1 MGAPRLTPL
10 RPQDLDDAQR
20 ALYDAIVE
28 SPRGRG
34 PLRPMIL
41 RDDGS
46 LCGPFDAFLRSP
58 EPGLLLERLGMAM
71 REDVAISPAA
81 REVTIL
87 VVGQAWGAEFEW
99 WVHTML
105 AKGAGVSEEEIDA
118 IGHGR
123 RPDFADP
130 AVAAAHDVAV
140 ELVHRRR
147 VADET
152 LERARESLGERGLV
166 EVVTLVGFYQLIS
179 GVLTTFEPPPPDG
192 DFEVVGPATSG
203 RRDEWT

>member
-1 MGAPRLTPL
+1 MPL
-10 RPQDLDDAQR
+10 RPEALDADQR

-28 SPRGRG
+28 SPRGQG
-34 PLRPMIL
+34 PLRPMMV

-46 LCGPFDAFLRSP
+46 LCGPFDAFLRIP
-58 EPGLLLERLGMAM
+58 TPGFLLERLGMAM
-71 REDVAISPAA
+71 RQDVVISGAA

-99 WVHTML
+99 WAHTML
-105 AKGAGVSEEEIDA
+105 AKREGISAAEIDA

-123 RPDFADP
+123 RPEFDDP

-147 VADET
+147 VDDAT
-152 LERARESLGERGLV
+152 LERARDALGERGLV
-166 EVVTLVGFYQLIS
+166 EVVTLVGFYQMIS
-179 GVLTTFEPPPPDG
+179 GVLTAFEPPPPDG
-192 DFEVVGPATSG
+192 DLEVVGPPTSG
-203 RRDEWT
+203 ARDGWT

>member
-1 MGAPRLTPL
+1 MSAPRLTPL
-10 RPQDLDDAQR
+10 RPEELDPSQR

-28 SPRGRG
+28 SPRGQG
-34 PLRPMIL
+34 PLRPMML
-41 RDDGS
+41 REDGS

-71 REDVAISPAA
+71 REDVVISPAA

-99 WVHTML
+99 WAHTML
-105 AKGAGVSEEEIDA
+105 AKRAGVPEEEIDA

-123 RPDFADP
+123 RPAFADP
-130 AVAAAHDVAV
+130 AVGAAHDVAV
-140 ELVHRRR
+140 ELVHGRR
-147 VADET
+147 VEDAT
-152 LERARESLGERGLV
+152 LERAREALGERGLV

-179 GVLTTFEPPPPDG
+179 GVLTAFEPPPPDG
-192 DFEVVGPATSG
+192 DLEVVGPPTSG
-203 RRDEWT
+203 ARDGWT